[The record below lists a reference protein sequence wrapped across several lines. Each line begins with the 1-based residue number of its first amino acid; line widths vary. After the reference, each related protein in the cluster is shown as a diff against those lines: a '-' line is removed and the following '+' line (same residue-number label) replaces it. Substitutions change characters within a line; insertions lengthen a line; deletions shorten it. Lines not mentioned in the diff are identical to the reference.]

1 MKPGNES
8 CLYGTNLVSFGEG
21 IEEGLQ
27 QDVLDCLLYAQ
38 LKADGETS
46 RQNDWRGWLHAFQ
59 QSMGSAG
66 ARQSDVVGDN
76 MMIVRGLRDLRN
88 PRFLGADSSA
98 ELRDL
103 FNRSIDALM
112 TSEHANT
119 YFRSWFTS
127 GRSESFQVVPCV
139 METDDEVTIMLCGL
153 QLTTLAFRS
162 GFFFWDVLRGE
173 MRVHY
178 AGAAYRFSR
187 TLFEPSRSQ
196 VQETLDRH
204 AKRQIIQL

>member
-1 MKPGNES
+1 MNSGNES
-8 CLYGTNLVSFGEG
+8 FLYGTNLVSFGEG
-21 IEEGLQ
+21 IEAALR

-46 RQNDWRGWLHAFQ
+46 RQQDWRGWLHACQ
-59 QSMGSAG
+59 RSMHEAG
-66 ARQSDVVGDN
+66 ARQSAVVGDDV
-76 MMIVRGLRDLRN
+76 MIIHGLGDLFN
-88 PRFLGADSSA
+88 PRFLGAASSI
-98 ELRDL
+98 ELRGL
-103 FNRSIDALM
+103 FNHSIDRLL
-112 TSEHANT
+112 TSDQAKT
-119 YFRSWFTS
+119 YFRSWFSS
-127 GRSESFQVVPCV
+127 GRSESFQIVPCV
-139 METDDEVTIMLCGL
+139 MESDDEVTIMLCGT
-153 QLTTLAFRS
+153 QLTTLAFRP

-187 TLFEPSRSQ
+187 KLFEPSRLK